1 MALITI
7 IWKSH
12 DDVVT
17 IPNSGRIGFF
27 GENFGESVPLD
38 NYQDTTV
45 VTNSSGTV
53 NSGALANVKFI
64 NTTQGDWGSGTQDL
78 TSLSSSDATIHIRL
92 TSGSAFRLQAV
103 NLYAYSGSFV
113 VGPAGSGSISADAPP
128 NANIMGYEVDGAN
141 ASWTYMSGSAA
152 PLALTPHISSATQ
165 NHDYYVVISA
175 SPTTTGVNTVISLA
189 LYTEW
194 Y

>member
-1 MALITI
+1 MSLSI
-7 IWKSH
+7 IWKSG
-12 DDVVT
+12 DDAVT
-17 IPNSGRIGFF
+17 ISSGSYIGFF

-38 NYQDTTV
+38 NYQSTTV
-45 VTNSSGTV
+45 STNSLGTV
-53 NSGALANVKFI
+53 NDGALPNVKFI
-64 NTTQGDWGSGTQDL
+64 NTTQGDWGSGTQNL
-78 TSLSSSDATIHIRL
+78 TLLSSSDATLHIRL
-92 TSGSAFRLQAV
+92 TSGSASRLQAV
-103 NLYAYSGSFV
+103 NLYAYSGSFA
-113 VGPAGSGSISADAPP
+113 VGPAGSGSISASAPP
-128 NANIMGYEVDGAN
+128 DANIMGYEVDGAN

-165 NHDYYVVISA
+165 NHDYYIAISA